1 MRLQNQIPDDYQVY
15 FDVIIIFTC
24 CSTLFNLETT
34 FSGGGLPVSLCDY
47 LFPGDNTTDACQSA
61 KELLGLTV
69 RSEHVDDTLETL
81 AGMCYLEVFSFISLS
96 SSTYPFLLFTSLSF
110 SQYRFSLYVS
120 AFTLSFFFPSP
131 FFLLSTLFHPP
142 LPSPYPFSSLMHLL
156 YSFFF

>member
-1 MRLQNQIPDDYQVY
+1 MRLQNQISDDYQVY

-24 CSTLFNLETT
+24 CYTLLNLETT

-81 AGMCYLEVFSFISLS
+81 AGMCYLEVLSFNSLS
-96 SSTYPFLLFTSLSF
+96 SSVYSFLLLFTSLSF
-110 SQYRFSLYVS
+110 SLDCFSLYVF
-120 AFTLSFFFPSP
+120 AFTLSP
-131 FFLLSTLFHPP
+131 FFLLSTLFQPP
-142 LPSPYPFSSLMHLL
+142 LPSPYPFSSLMHFL
-156 YSFFF
+156 YFFFFQEMV

>member
-15 FDVIIIFTC
+15 FNVIIIFTC
-24 CSTLFNLETT
+24 SYTLLNLETT

-81 AGMCYLEVFSFISLS
+81 AGMCYLEVLSFNSLS
-96 SSTYPFLLFTSLSF
+96 SSVYSFLLLFTSLSF
-110 SQYRFSLYVS
+110 SLDCFSLYVF
-120 AFTLSFFFPSP
+120 AFTLSP
-131 FFLLSTLFHPP
+131 FFLLSTLFQPP
-142 LPSPYPFSSLMHLL
+142 LPSPYPFSSLMHFL
-156 YSFFF
+156 YFFFFQEMV